1 MYERPFPRAPSG
13 YMWIDA
19 ISRRGE
25 EPHRELPLL
34 RAGKICQEA
43 GSKAPSLFFLSL
55 TFSLGT
61 EAETKS
67 TQPDD
72 A

>member
-1 MYERPFPRAPSG
+1 MNGPFPGLHQGTCGSTQF
-13 YMWIDA
+13 
-19 ISRRGE
+19 SRRGE